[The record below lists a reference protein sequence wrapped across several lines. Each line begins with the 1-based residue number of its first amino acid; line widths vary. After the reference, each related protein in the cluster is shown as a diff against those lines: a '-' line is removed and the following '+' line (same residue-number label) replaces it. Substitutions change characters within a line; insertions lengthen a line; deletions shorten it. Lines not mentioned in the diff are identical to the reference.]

1 MNSQPFLSLCEQCC
15 LALSLLENTASRR
28 NSAPISDVSECH
40 RRASSLLADLHAELF
55 RVFIPP
61 FPRAAMGQLGESLHA
76 LMGAIFGAAL
86 VLPHTAAKQERVA
99 VIEGLRR
106 MAELLKTDIA
116 SLARL
121 EKNKSFDPPD
131 TYRFYAE
138 GNKLRAAMALTIRHG
153 EQSLTDRAANEALFT
168 VARRIEDAHVSL
180 LSLMLQS
187 V

>member
-1 MNSQPFLSLCEQCC
+1 MNIQPFLSLCEQCC

-28 NSAPISDVSECH
+28 HTALIPDVSECH
-40 RRASSLLADLHAELF
+40 RRASSILADLHAELF

-61 FPRAAMGQLGESLHA
+61 FPRAAMGELGESLHA
-76 LMGAIFGAAL
+76 LMGSIFGAAL
-86 VLPHTAAKQERVA
+86 VLPHTAAKQERTA
-99 VIEGLRR
+99 VIEGLHR
-106 MAELLKTDIA
+106 MAELLRTDVA

-121 EKNKSFDPPD
+121 GKSKSYDPPD

-138 GNKLRAAMALTIRHG
+138 GNKLRAALALTVWHG

-168 VARRIEDAHVSL
+168 VARRLEDAHSAL